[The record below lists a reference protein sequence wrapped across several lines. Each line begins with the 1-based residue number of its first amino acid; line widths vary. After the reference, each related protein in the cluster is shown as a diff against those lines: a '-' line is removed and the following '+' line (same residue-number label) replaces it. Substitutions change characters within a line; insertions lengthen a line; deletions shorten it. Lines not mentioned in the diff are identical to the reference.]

1 MISNDFEFYTD
12 EDGFYC
18 LAVNKY
24 KSLSDVFTEKNMRA
38 FFGFDEKTYP
48 KCVIGIDRNQ
58 VSVYITDE
66 DLNGNYI
73 ELCKVNKLTAG
84 VIL

>member
-1 MISNDFEFYTD
+1 MISNDFDFYTD
-12 EDGFYC
+12 EDNFYC

-24 KSLSDVFTEKNMRA
+24 KPFVNAFSEKNMRK

-48 KCVIGIDRNQ
+48 QCTIERHGQDVL
-58 VSVYITDE
+58 VYIFDE
-66 DLNGNYI
+66 ELNGNYI
-73 ELCKVNKLTAG
+73 KFSKIEKLTGG